1 MIKLT
6 KSQETLR
13 YLGESP
19 GTGGQVKSPED
30 FIVEE
35 IVEPKFLRKYRI
47 LGGKV
52 QPIDGKYTLAIMR
65 KRLLTTEQAVRRLSF
80 HLKVNIGYAGLKDK
94 FAVTSQY
101 VTFSSNYETLL
112 QTFRDDSMSVEKIG
126 RTDREIAP
134 GDLASNRFT
143 ITLHNAKP
151 TRILEE
157 LQVFPNYYGPQRFG
171 KDGSN
176 AELGRLIIQ
185 RRFDDALKK
194 INDMY
199 KLRFTDIRQIDKK
212 RLKFFVHA
220 YQSLLFN
227 EMLAAGKAAIIPGY
241 SFVPPS
247 VRKTEGIREQDF
259 KIRELSMSFRGGP
272 RDMFV
277 QPKIEHSFSKGKLV
291 LKFTLPRGAYATSI
305 LREITKREDY
315 ICRTKTDTS

>member
-52 QPIDGKYTLAIMR
+52 QPIEGRYTLAIMR
-65 KRLLTTEQAVRRLSF
+65 KKLLTTEQAVKRLAS
-80 HLKVNIGYAGLKDK
+80 HLKADVGYAGLKDK

-101 VTFSSNYETLL
+101 VTFPSNYEPLL
-112 QTFRDDSMSVEKIG
+112 QTFHDDSVSVEKIG
-126 RTDREIAP
+126 RTDRQISP
-134 GDLASNRFT
+134 GDLSGNRFT
-143 ITLHNAKP
+143 ITLHGAKP

-157 LQVFPNYYGPQRFG
+157 LQAFPNYFGPQRFG
-171 KDGSN
+171 AGGRN
-176 AELGRLIIQ
+176 AEIGRLIVR
-185 RRFDDALKK
+185 RRFDEALKE

-199 KLRFTDIRQIDKK
+199 KTRFAGIRKVDKK

-227 EMLAAGKAAIIPGY
+227 EMLASGKAAVIPGY
-241 SFVPPS
+241 SFVPPF
-247 VRKTEGIREQDF
+247 VRKKEGVQEQDF

-272 RDMFV
+272 RDLFV
-277 QPKIEHSFSKGKLV
+277 QPNIEHSYANKKLT
-291 LKFTLPRGAYATSI
+291 LKFTLPKGAYATSI
-305 LREITKREDY
+305 LREITKSGDFIRRAKD
-315 ICRTKTDTS
+315 